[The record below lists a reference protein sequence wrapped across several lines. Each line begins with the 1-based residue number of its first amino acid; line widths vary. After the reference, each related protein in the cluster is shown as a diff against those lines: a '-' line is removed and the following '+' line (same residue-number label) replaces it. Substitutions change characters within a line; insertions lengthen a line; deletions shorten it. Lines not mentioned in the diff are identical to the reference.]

1 MLNVTIQND
10 GKIKIQTECSDVKE
24 MRSNVNLLLAIVSSM
39 ETEGQTG
46 RKVDR
51 TSNSYG
57 YYLYLNFVQNNNR
70 LSTIKEVSEQLNIS
84 LQNAKSVVDSAAD
97 GRKVLLTQSFDKSF
111 IDKIKSALED
121 KGCICEIT
129 KNQNNYDQ
137 YCN

>member
-51 TSNSYG
+51 TSNSYS

-97 GRKVLLTQSFDKSF
+97 GGKVLLTQSFDKSF

-129 KNQNNYDQ
+129 KN
-137 YCN
+137 

>member
-39 ETEGQTG
+39 EAEGQTG

-51 TSNSYG
+51 TSDSPS

-70 LSTIKEVSEQLNIS
+70 LSTVKEVSEQLNIS
-84 LQNAKSVVDSAAD
+84 LQNAKSAIDSAAD

-129 KNQNNYDQ
+129 EN
-137 YCN
+137 

>member
-39 ETEGQTG
+39 EAGGQT
-46 RKVDR
+46 DR
-51 TSNSYG
+51 TSRSPS
-57 YYLYLNFVQNNNR
+57 YYLYLNLVQNSSR
-70 LSTIKEVSEQLNIS
+70 LSTVREVSEQLNIS
-84 LQNAKSVVDSAAD
+84 LQNAKSAVDSAAD

-129 KNQNNYDQ
+129 EN
-137 YCN
+137 

>member
-51 TSNSYG
+51 TSDSYS

-129 KNQNNYDQ
+129 KN
-137 YCN
+137 

>member
-1 MLNVTIQND
+1 MLNITIQND

-51 TSNSYG
+51 TSNGPS

-70 LSTIKEVSEQLNIS
+70 LSTVKEVSEQLNIS
-84 LQNAKSVVDSAAD
+84 LQNAKSTVDSAAD
-97 GRKVLLTQSFDKSF
+97 GRKVLLTQSFDKPF

-129 KNQNNYDQ
+129 EN
-137 YCN
+137 

>member
-39 ETEGQTG
+39 ETEGQTS
-46 RKVDR
+46 RESDR
-51 TSNSYG
+51 TSKSPS

-70 LSTIKEVSEQLNIS
+70 LSTVKEISKQLNIS
-84 LQNAKSVVDSAAD
+84 LQNAKNAVDSAAD

-111 IDKIKSALED
+111 IDKIKNALEA
-121 KGCICEIT
+121 KECICEIT
-129 KNQNNYDQ
+129 EN
-137 YCN
+137 

>member
-46 RKVDR
+46 RESDR
-51 TSNSYG
+51 TSKSPS

-70 LSTIKEVSEQLNIS
+70 LSTVKEISEQLNIS
-84 LQNAKSVVDSAAD
+84 IQNAKSAVDSAAD

-111 IDKIKSALED
+111 IDKIKNALEA
-121 KGCICEIT
+121 KECICEIT
-129 KNQNNYDQ
+129 EN
-137 YCN
+137 

>member
-39 ETEGQTG
+39 ELQEQTS
-46 RKVDR
+46 READR
-51 TSNSYG
+51 TSRSPS

-70 LSTIKEVSEQLNIS
+70 LSTVKEISEQLNIS
-84 LQNAKSVVDSAAD
+84 IQNAKSAVDSAAD

-111 IDKIKSALED
+111 IDKIKNALEA
-121 KGCICEIT
+121 KECICEIT
-129 KNQNNYDQ
+129 EN
-137 YCN
+137 

>member
-39 ETEGQTG
+39 ETGGQTD
-46 RKVDR
+46 READR
-51 TSNSYG
+51 TNKSHS

-70 LSTIKEVSEQLNIS
+70 LSTVKEISEQLNIS
-84 LQNAKSVVDSAAD
+84 LQNAKSAVDSAAD

-111 IDKIKSALED
+111 IDKIKNALEA
-121 KGCICEIT
+121 KECICEIT
-129 KNQNNYDQ
+129 EN
-137 YCN
+137 

>member
-39 ETEGQTG
+39 ETEGQTS
-46 RKVDR
+46 RESDR
-51 TSNSYG
+51 TSKNPS

-70 LSTIKEVSEQLNIS
+70 LSTVKEISEQLNIS
-84 LQNAKSVVDSAAD
+84 LQNAKSAVDSAAD

-111 IDKIKSALED
+111 IDKIKNALEA
-121 KGCICEIT
+121 KECICEIT
-129 KNQNNYDQ
+129 EN
-137 YCN
+137 

>member
-51 TSNSYG
+51 ISNSPS

-70 LSTIKEVSEQLNIS
+70 LSTVKEVSEQLNIS
-84 LQNAKSVVDSAAD
+84 LQNAKSTVDSAAD
-97 GRKVLLTQSFDKSF
+97 GKKVLLTQSFDKSF
-111 IDKIKSALED
+111 IDKIKNALED

-129 KNQNNYDQ
+129 KGQNNYDQ
-137 YCN
+137 YWN

>member
-39 ETEGQTG
+39 ETEGQTS
-46 RKVDR
+46 KKSDR
-51 TSNSYG
+51 TSKSPS

-70 LSTIKEVSEQLNIS
+70 LSTVKEISEQLNIS
-84 LQNAKSVVDSAAD
+84 LQNAKSAVDSAAD

-111 IDKIKSALED
+111 IDKIKNALEA
-121 KGCICEIT
+121 KECICEIT
-129 KNQNNYDQ
+129 EN
-137 YCN
+137 

>member
-39 ETEGQTG
+39 ETEGKTG
-46 RKVDR
+46 KKSDR
-51 TSNSYG
+51 TSKSPS

-70 LSTIKEVSEQLNIS
+70 LSTVKEISEQLNIS
-84 LQNAKSVVDSAAD
+84 IQNAKSAVDSAAD

-111 IDKIKSALED
+111 IDKIKNALEA
-121 KGCICEIT
+121 KECICEIT
-129 KNQNNYDQ
+129 EN
-137 YCN
+137 

>member
-39 ETEGQTG
+39 ETEEQTG
-46 RKVDR
+46 READR
-51 TSNSYG
+51 TSKSHS

-70 LSTIKEVSEQLNIS
+70 LSTVKEISEQLNIS
-84 LQNAKSVVDSAAD
+84 IQNAKSAVDSAAD

-111 IDKIKSALED
+111 IDKIKNALEA
-121 KGCICEIT
+121 KECICEIT
-129 KNQNNYDQ
+129 EKKKKKKWL
-137 YCN
+137 

>member
-39 ETEGQTG
+39 ETEGQTS
-46 RKVDR
+46 RKSDR
-51 TSNSYG
+51 TSKSPS

-70 LSTIKEVSEQLNIS
+70 LSTVKEISEQLNIS
-84 LQNAKSVVDSAAD
+84 LQNAKSAVDSAAD

-111 IDKIKSALED
+111 IDKIKNALEA
-121 KGCICEIT
+121 KECICEIT
-129 KNQNNYDQ
+129 EN
-137 YCN
+137 

>member
-51 TSNSYG
+51 TSNGPS

-84 LQNAKSVVDSAAD
+84 LQNAKSAVDSAAD

-111 IDKIKSALED
+111 IDKIKNALED

-129 KNQNNYDQ
+129 EN
-137 YCN
+137 

>member
-39 ETEGQTG
+39 ETEVQTG
-46 RKVDR
+46 READR
-51 TSNSYG
+51 TSKSTS

-70 LSTIKEVSEQLNIS
+70 LSTVKEISEQLNIS

-111 IDKIKSALED
+111 IDKIKNALEA
-121 KGCICEIT
+121 KECICEIT
-129 KNQNNYDQ
+129 EN
-137 YCN
+137 

>member
-39 ETEGQTG
+39 ELTEQTS
-46 RKVDR
+46 READR
-51 TSNSYG
+51 TSRSPS

-70 LSTIKEVSEQLNIS
+70 LSTVKEISEQLNIS
-84 LQNAKSVVDSAAD
+84 LQNAKSAVDSAAD

-111 IDKIKSALED
+111 IDKIKNALEA
-121 KGCICEIT
+121 KECICEIT
-129 KNQNNYDQ
+129 EN
-137 YCN
+137 

>member
-39 ETEGQTG
+39 ETEGQTS
-46 RKVDR
+46 RESDR
-51 TSNSYG
+51 TSKRPS

-70 LSTIKEVSEQLNIS
+70 LSTVKEISEQLNIS
-84 LQNAKSVVDSAAD
+84 IQNAKSAVDSAAD

-111 IDKIKSALED
+111 IDKIKNALEA
-121 KGCICEIT
+121 KECICEIT
-129 KNQNNYDQ
+129 EN
-137 YCN
+137 

>member
-39 ETEGQTG
+39 ETEGQTS
-46 RKVDR
+46 RESDR
-51 TSNSYG
+51 TSKRPS

-70 LSTIKEVSEQLNIS
+70 LSTVKEISEQLNIS
-84 LQNAKSVVDSAAD
+84 LQNAKSAVDSAAD

-111 IDKIKSALED
+111 IDKIKNALEA
-121 KGCICEIT
+121 KECICEIT
-129 KNQNNYDQ
+129 EN
-137 YCN
+137 

>member
-24 MRSNVNLLLAIVSSM
+24 MRSNVNLLLEIVSSM

-46 RKVDR
+46 RKVNR
-51 TSNSYG
+51 TNNGPS

-70 LSTIKEVSEQLNIS
+70 LSTVKEVSEQLNIS
-84 LQNAKSVVDSAAD
+84 LQNAKSTVDSAAD

-129 KNQNNYDQ
+129 EN
-137 YCN
+137 

>member
-39 ETEGQTG
+39 ETEGQTD
-46 RKVDR
+46 READR
-51 TSNSYG
+51 TSRKPIYH
-57 YYLYLNFVQNNNR
+57 LYLNFVQNNNR
-70 LSTIKEVSEQLNIS
+70 LSTIKEISEQLNIS
-84 LQNAKSVVDSAAD
+84 LQDAKSTVDSAAD

-111 IDKIKSALED
+111 IDKITNALKA

-129 KNQNNYDQ
+129 KN
-137 YCN
+137 

>member
-39 ETEGQTG
+39 ETEGQTS
-46 RKVDR
+46 RESDR
-51 TSNSYG
+51 TSKNTS

-70 LSTIKEVSEQLNIS
+70 LSTVKEISEQLNIS
-84 LQNAKSVVDSAAD
+84 LQNAKSAVDSAAD

-111 IDKIKSALED
+111 IDKIKNALEA
-121 KGCICEIT
+121 KECICEIT
-129 KNQNNYDQ
+129 EN
-137 YCN
+137 